1 MTELRI
7 LPDPTGKN
15 SFILMLGTGGY
26 PNLGIG
32 VPGMPGVPGVPGMP
46 VLSPRYSKKNKYRGY
61 GIVPAPPFSP
71 ISSPI
76 LSPEMFG
83 MPGMPGMPGMLG
95 MPGMPVIPGMPGAYV
110 IASAT
115 STPSAPTGKG
125 STPPP
130 PPPPKGT
137 GSTSASGTASGTAT
151 PTSYTI
157 ITPPITNVRHL
168 TSPDADPELRRKVV
182 KHFYNQLK
190 EVYFIDKFKKLFK
203 YIVVENGKARLVK
216 SYEELQKNAN
226 NYNDSKLKIAFI
238 TDNIFNKYDLE
249 VLISKLIAKY
259 SMLYSDDEYNMHWY
273 TAKYKHAKLVKK
285 AMYKKIKY
293 RLQKKMAF

>member
-1 MTELRI
+1 MAELRF

-15 SFILMLGTGGY
+15 SFIVLLDSGIH
-26 PNLGIG
+26 PNLG
-32 VPGMPGVPGVPGMP
+32 VGMP
-46 VLSPRYSKKNKYRGY
+46 VMPILSPRYSKKNSDRGY
-61 GIVPAPPFSP
+61 GIASVPPFSP
-71 ISSPI
+71 LSSPL
-76 LSPEMFG
+76 LSYGVPGMAGMAGMAG
-83 MPGMPGMPGMLG
+83 MPGIIG
-95 MPGMPVIPGMPGAYV
+95 MPGMPVVPGVPVLTPAHAVPGSFVVATSSPSAP
-110 IASAT
+110 ASAT
-115 STPSAPTGKG
+115 ASPSAPAAAA
-125 STPPP
+125 
-130 PPPPKGT
+130 GT
-137 GSTSASGTASGTAT
+137 TAPASATAT
-151 PTSYTI
+151 PTSYTV
-157 ITPPITNVRHL
+157 ITPPITNVRHI

-203 YIVVENGKARLVK
+203 YIVVENDKARLVK

-226 NYNDSKLKIAFI
+226 NYNNSKLKISFI
-238 TDNIFNKYDLE
+238 TDNIFSKYDLE

-293 RLQKKMAF
+293 RLQKKVDF